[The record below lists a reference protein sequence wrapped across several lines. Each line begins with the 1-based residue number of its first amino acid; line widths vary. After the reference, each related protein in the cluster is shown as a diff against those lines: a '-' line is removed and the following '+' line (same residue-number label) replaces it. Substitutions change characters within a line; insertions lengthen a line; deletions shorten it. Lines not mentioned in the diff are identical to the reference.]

1 MGRDSEGRQVFP
13 GGRADHSRC
22 FLREPRPSFLS
33 KSERERALKATR
45 SLRSGGGLGHTRVTA
60 WESHPGRYSFPGPDD
75 PRVQLLAWGHR
86 REGCSR
92 RSSEDTP
99 EPLVCRRPQP
109 GGGLWPGGLGPRS
122 HSALTLAC
130 VLLGKLTQ
138 ALSLSFVT
146 CTMASATGP
155 TLACCEDLGRAKAV
169 SCCLNWG
176 SDEGEVTGGRA
187 AAAGATCGTRAWC
200 GPLSRGRVSRGSAGV
215 PGGCWRPSQA
225 RWVRSEPDFQGLSGT
240 SALRLAV

>member
-1 MGRDSEGRQVFP
+1 MRSHQ
-13 GGRADHSRC
+13 
-22 FLREPRPSFLS
+22 
-33 KSERERALKATR
+33 KATR

-86 REGCSR
+86 REGCSC

-99 EPLVCRRPQP
+99 EPLVCRRPRP

-200 GPLSRGRVSRGSAGV
+200 GLWSRAGKGQPWLCWG
-215 PGGCWRPSQA
+215 PGGVLEAFPGQMGEVKTRLPGAVRHLCTPSG
-225 RWVRSEPDFQGLSGT
+225 SLIPSGPFPNP
-240 SALRLAV
+240 

>member
-1 MGRDSEGRQVFP
+1 MTLGSSSWPGDT
-13 GGRADHSRC
+13 GGRAVAADHQRTH
-22 FLREPRPSFLS
+22 LS
-33 KSERERALKATR
+33 LWSA
-45 SLRSGGGLGHTRVTA
+45 GGHGQQ
-60 WESHPGRYSFPGPDD
+60 EDCGP
-75 PRVQLLAWGHR
+75 VAWGPAHT
-86 REGCSR
+86 
-92 RSSEDTP
+92 D
-99 EPLVCRRPQP
+99 
-109 GGGLWPGGLGPRS
+109 
-122 HSALTLAC
+122 ALTLAC

-200 GPLSRGRVSRGSAGV
+200 GLWSRAGKGQPWLCWG
-215 PGGCWRPSQA
+215 PGGVLEAFPGQMGEVRTRLPGAVRHLCTPSG
-225 RWVRSEPDFQGLSGT
+225 SLIPSGPFPNP
-240 SALRLAV
+240 